1 MTVVVVLA
9 VFSAVL
15 VMAMGV
21 HRRRSRRGRGA
32 DGSHVRA
39 HAPGYLAGGVVIG
52 DAGGGGWGGFD
63 GAGGGGG
70 DGGGGGC

>member
-1 MTVVVVLA
+1 MTVIVVLA

-21 HRRRSRRGRGA
+21 HRRRSRRGTWS

-39 HAPGYLAGGVVIG
+39 HAPGYLAGGAYIA
-52 DAGGGGWGGFD
+52 DGGGGFGGGFD
-63 GAGGGGG
+63 GGGGGGG